1 MTDAKGAT
9 APGFPSDTTNKR
21 GLLVQVDA
29 LLAMAK
35 TAQEHG
41 DTLASL
47 DLAMKAQEFLH
58 LHKLLRE
65 PGDG

>member
-1 MTDAKGAT
+1 MTDAKGAA
-9 APGFPSDTTNKR
+9 APGFQTPSKS
-21 GLLVQVDA
+21 GLMPQVDA

-35 TAQEHG
+35 RAQTNG

-47 DLAMKAQEFLH
+47 DLAMKAQELLH
-58 LHKLLRE
+58 RHKLLRE